1 MKAMAWWYAV
11 QSGVDSSVAPL
22 HRGSWMG
29 AISHALDKLP
39 GLKNFAAKGL
49 VALAGRRG

>member
-1 MKAMAWWYAV
+1 MAWWYAV